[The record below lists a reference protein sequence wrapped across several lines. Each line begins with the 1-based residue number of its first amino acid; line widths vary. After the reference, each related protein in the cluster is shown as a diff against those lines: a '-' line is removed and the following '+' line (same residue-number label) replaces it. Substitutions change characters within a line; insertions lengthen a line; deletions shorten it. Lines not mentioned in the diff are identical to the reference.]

1 MITRIAPTPS
11 GYLHL
16 GNVFNFLLTWL
27 WARSNHGQVL
37 LRIDD
42 ADAQRKRAVYLEDIF
57 RTLDVLGLDWDKGPG
72 GPDDFEQHWSQV
84 HRTELYNGLLQQL
97 IRQDLLYA
105 CRCSRSQLH
114 NSGASAGCSCSVMA
128 LALDSEGTSLRMKV
142 EAGESERVHD
152 LLRGHTDL
160 EIGSFVV
167 RRKDGNAAY
176 HVGSLADDRHFG
188 ITHIVRG
195 DDLMQSTAIQLYIDK
210 HLDHPV
216 FQACTFWHHPLVQSL
231 DGSKLSKSTGVR
243 KTPFSAIMNKHAVLY
258 AFIKWMGWDYSQY
271 KTLEDLISHPDL
283 KLKGEWT

>member
-27 WARSNHGQVL
+27 WARSNQGQVL

-57 RTLDVLGLDWDKGPG
+57 RTLDVLGLDWDNGPN
-72 GPDDFEQHWSQV
+72 GPDDFEQHWSQL

-97 IRQDLLYA
+97 AAQQRLYA
-105 CRCSRSQLH
+105 CRCSRSQLL
-114 NSGASAGCSCSVMA
+114 NTVSSYQCNCAYKA
-128 LALDSEGTSLRMKV
+128 LPLDTEVTCLRMRV
-142 EAGESERVHD
+142 AAGECERVHD
-152 LLRGHTDL
+152 LFRGAIDQEL
-160 EIGSFVV
+160 NSFVV
-167 RRKDGNAAY
+167 RRKDGVAAY

-195 DDLMQSTAIQLYIDK
+195 EDLIQSTAIQLFIDK

-216 FQACTFWHHPLVQSL
+216 FQSCTFWHHPLVQSL
-231 DGSKLSKSTGVR
+231 EGTKLSKSAGVT
-243 KTPFSAIMNKHAVLY
+243 KTPFSAIMNKHDVLY

-271 KTLEDLISHPDL
+271 KTLEDLILHPDL